1 MSDVVGGVSDVQR
14 NESLAE
20 AANRQAEA
28 TAWVRSLHGRGAD
41 HEEAA
46 ARLHALLVRA
56 ARFELLR
63 RRAALNGWGESVDD
77 LAVLSA
83 DNALSALLAK
93 LDDYRFES
101 RFTTWAY
108 KFAILEAA
116 VLARRRSWQ
125 ERELPI
131 DPTAWARLSASTPD
145 VADDLAVR
153 ERLREVTAAIQ
164 TELSPHQRK
173 VLTALVLGGVPIDV
187 LAERLNTTRGA
198 LYKTLHD
205 ARRKLRD
212 AVGSEGD
219 A

>member
-1 MSDVVGGVSDVQR
+1 VSDVVGSVTHVRRD
-14 NESLAE
+14 ELLAE
-20 AANRQAEA
+20 ASDRQADA
-28 TAWVRSLHGRGAD
+28 TAWVRSLRGSGPD
-41 HEEAA
+41 REEAA

-116 VLARRRSWQ
+116 VVARRRTWQ

-131 DPTAWARLSASTPD
+131 DPVAWGRLSASAPD
-145 VADDLAVR
+145 VADDLAAR

-164 TELSPHQRK
+164 TELSPHQRE

-219 A
+219 G